1 MDVFEAIQERR
12 SIRAYQDTPVPR
24 EKLEKILEAA
34 RLAPS
39 AGNVEPWHFI
49 AVTDREKRKIFSKD
63 RAAKFLS
70 EAPVVIVACGDKK
83 ASPKWCV
90 IDVALAVENMVL
102 TATNEGLSTCIVGR
116 FEEKEVKETVK
127 VPSNF
132 EVLLLLAV
140 GYSREELDLSGK
152 PLHSVHS
159 RKALSEV
166 ASEETFGKHLVPQK
180 VEQP

>member
-39 AGNVEPWHFI
+39 AGNTEPWHFI
-49 AVTDREKRKIFSKD
+49 AVTDKEKRKILSKGNY
-63 RAAKFLS
+63 AKFLS
-70 EAPVVIVACGDKK
+70 EAPLVIVACGDKK
-83 ASPKWCV
+83 ASPDWYA
-90 IDVALAVENMVL
+90 IDVALAVENMIL
-102 TATNEGLSTCIVGR
+102 TATSEGLSTCCVGS

-140 GYSREELDLSGK
+140 GYSREKLDLSSK
-152 PLHSVHS
+152 LLHLARP
-159 RKALSEV
+159 RKSLSEV
-166 ASEETFGKHLVPQK
+166 TSEETFGKHLMPQK
-180 VEQP
+180 VTKP